1 MLIKSQNYDTIFA
14 NPAHYAETM
23 LIIGE
28 PGDTRVTV
36 VSADIMSLS
45 THQSLYGDYIDIGKC
60 VINSFEAVLTGY
72 NATQIPTKSR
82 VEIWTRIKDSSGT
95 SNWLPKGIYYT
106 RRPKYD
112 NESGFLS
119 ISGLDLMYRG
129 EFLPYPLG
137 STVSGWNLETTRT
150 VANRMATFM
159 GIDLEQIFP
168 VPEYDFALPPFG
180 FTAREILHD
189 IATACCG
196 NFTLTYTN
204 IGTQSAPIM
213 KPWLRFL
220 PINTMSLPVQLGRN
234 VQHFERGD
242 VIPQVSYIDVNY
254 GYDQNGAT
262 LSKGCGTPNGAR
274 DVEFT
279 ISTITDGT
287 VIQDIANDLYGTL
300 ATLTYVPFTAEG
312 LPLDPACECGD
323 IVTCNGLTAPLGSID
338 TFFSKAMYANIVSPG
353 IPEEED
359 FPMYSQDRDIQ
370 KNYDT
375 EASKIAG
382 AVKFVN
388 LSTAGETEINGANIK
403 TGTITLGGSQNGS
416 PEMVLLDENDAV
428 IGKWDKD
435 RITIFDET
443 TGLTYESAKF
453 KVVRQGDT
461 ENSAYGVFIGTGQ
474 LYEQF
479 YPGTYPNEC
488 TPYIQIKGTRDYESS
503 TSSEGYV
510 TMYPNNVGIGDG
522 NGNSVNIEST
532 PMSYQLAVTR
542 SSGQTVSSV
551 NFHTWGRMAMLTIK
565 LNASSGSYSAGDNI
579 FVGSIA
585 EYLPISNVLGSGY
598 YAGGSYAGMIDTSGN
613 ITIRA
618 TSAVSFG
625 SGEATISF
633 TYLF

>member
-45 THQSLYGDYIDIGKC
+45 THCSLYGDYIDIGKC
-60 VINSFEAVLTGY
+60 IINSFEAVLTGY
-72 NATQIPTKSR
+72 NATQIPKMSR
-82 VEIWTRIKDSSGT
+82 VEIWTRIKDSNGT

-106 RRPKYD
+106 RKPKYD
-112 NESGFLS
+112 TESGFLS

-129 EFLPYPLG
+129 ESLPYPLG

-168 VPEYDFALPPFG
+168 VPEYDFALPPLG

-220 PINTMSLPVQLGRN
+220 PIDTISLPVQLGRN

-242 VIPQVSYIDVNY
+242 VIPQVSYVDVNY

-262 LSKGCGTPNGAR
+262 LSKGCGTPNGVR

-279 ISTITDGT
+279 ISTITDGL
-287 VIQDIANDLYGTL
+287 VIQDIANDLYATL
-300 ATLTYVPFTAEG
+300 ATLTFIPFTAEG

-388 LSTAGETEINGANIK
+388 LSTAGETEINGSNIK
-403 TGTITLGGSQNGS
+403 SGTITLGGANNGNGQLS
-416 PEMVLLDENDAV
+416 IVDANDNE
-428 IGKWDKD
+428 IGKWNNERLLIKD
-435 RITIFDET
+435 DTADVDYSTSAKLAIINKSEQENTQYGAFIGATVHTQTQETSPFMYLNGSTGNSILLDSSTIKLSDSNSNEAT
-443 TGLTYESAKF
+443 IAPTPIAHQYGTVTRASGLTIAS
-453 KVVRQGDT
+453 
-461 ENSAYGVFIGTGQ
+461 
-474 LYEQF
+474 
-479 YPGTYPNEC
+479 
-488 TPYIQIKGTRDYESS
+488 
-503 TSSEGYV
+503 
-510 TMYPNNVGIGDG
+510 
-522 NGNSVNIEST
+522 
-532 PMSYQLAVTR
+532 
-542 SSGQTVSSV
+542 QTLRV
-551 NFHTWGRMAMLTIK
+551 WGRVIQLTLK
-565 LNASSGSYSAGDNI
+565 LNASSGSYSAGSNI
-579 FVGSIA
+579 FTGAISSVLKPIA
-585 EYLPISNVLGSGY
+585 DAMGCGY
-598 YAGGSYAGMIDTSGN
+598 YSSGSYAGRIDESGN

-618 TSAVSFG
+618 TSNLDFSG
-625 SGEATISF
+625 GEATISF